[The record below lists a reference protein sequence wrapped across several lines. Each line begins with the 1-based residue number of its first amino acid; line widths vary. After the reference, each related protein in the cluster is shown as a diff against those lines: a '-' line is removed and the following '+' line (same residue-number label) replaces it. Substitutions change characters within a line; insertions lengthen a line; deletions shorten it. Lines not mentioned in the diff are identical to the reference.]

1 MCPRTFRRLN
11 WHAHEVQDP
20 RADDAAQF
28 AQTSRAEIGHGAGDG
43 DTHLGS
49 RDPGEKAWAGQAQTN
64 TNAQQINCPAAGFI
78 FALGDSSFSWTNLIF
93 KAKIGGGPFCFC
105 RGRIFAFKV
114 LGNLAVWS
122 LTLSVEISTAG
133 QGDWWGRLWR
143 GGSGGSRM
151 VRLAVLA
158 GVLSLAVLS
167 SGQDNLIFQGGAA
180 KYYDS
185 FNERLSE
192 ADFPGADYCN
202 GRKLEGFGRDKCEA
216 NTGCC
221 YVPPINE
228 FQPTTEK
235 CLPCQDI
242 R

>member
-1 MCPRTFRRLN
+1 LL
-11 WHAHEVQDP
+11 WHRQNV
-20 RADDAAQF
+20 
-28 AQTSRAEIGHGAGDG
+28 SC
-43 DTHLGS
+43 LLS
-49 RDPGEKAWAGQAQTN
+49 N
-64 TNAQQINCPAAGFI
+64 
-78 FALGDSSFSWTNLIF
+78 F
-93 KAKIGGGPFCFC
+93 KMA
-105 RGRIFAFKV
+105 
-114 LGNLAVWS
+114 LAVWS
-122 LTLSVEISTAG
+122 LTSAVEISTAG
-133 QGDWWGRLWR
+133 R
-143 GGSGGSRM
+143 GGLAGQGVAVGGSGSRM

-192 ADFPGADYCN
+192 ADFPGVDYCN

-228 FQPTTEK
+228 FQPITEK

>member
-1 MCPRTFRRLN
+1 M
-11 WHAHEVQDP
+11 A
-20 RADDAAQF
+20 
-28 AQTSRAEIGHGAGDG
+28 
-43 DTHLGS
+43 
-49 RDPGEKAWAGQAQTN
+49 
-64 TNAQQINCPAAGFI
+64 
-78 FALGDSSFSWTNLIF
+78 
-93 KAKIGGGPFCFC
+93 
-105 RGRIFAFKV
+105 
-114 LGNLAVWS
+114 LAVWS
-122 LTLSVEISTAG
+122 LTSAVEISTAG
-133 QGDWWGRLWR
+133 R
-143 GGSGGSRM
+143 GGLAGQGVAVGGSGSRM

-192 ADFPGADYCN
+192 ADFPGVDYCN

-228 FQPTTEK
+228 FQPITEK